1 MIIDERTSLDADAGE
16 ATARA
21 LQCGPSCGMLSTTS
35 NRSVATTSRNFD
47 RVYGWSRL
55 RGCAVS
61 VEAEEV
67 SIADILSHEAAI
79 AKIERHLRGTREIK
93 APADP
98 LCKRQAE
105 LP

>member
-21 LQCGPSCGMLSTTS
+21 LQCGLSCGMLSTTS
-35 NRSVATTSRNFD
+35 NHDVATAFRSFARIQ
-47 RVYGWSRL
+47 RWSRL

-67 SIADILSHEAAI
+67 SIAEILSHEAAI
-79 AKIERHLRGTREIK
+79 AKVELHLHGPREIK

-98 LCKRQAE
+98 LCRCPIE

>member
-21 LQCGPSCGMLSTTS
+21 LQCGLSCGMLSTMG
-35 NRSVATTSRNFD
+35 NRDVATASRHFD
-47 RVYGWSRL
+47 RIYGWSRL

-79 AKIERHLRGTREIK
+79 AKIERLLHGPREIK

-98 LCKRQAE
+98 LCRRQAE

>member
-21 LQCGPSCGMLSTTS
+21 LQRGLTCGMLSTTS
-35 NRSVATTSRNFD
+35 HHDVTAASRNFD
-47 RVYGWSRL
+47 RIYGWSRL

-61 VEAEEV
+61 VEADEV